1 MSFYFFQSL
10 VTSYSLPVIE
20 SPVKANM
27 ILFLFPFSLND
38 YDLQWAETEN
48 KCPCCKER
56 FNRIDRVKKL
66 SLPATP
72 PSSRRGKRK
81 RDNTANS
88 GSNTRRRTSGME
100 SSGGGGSS
108 PSRAVAAGAASSRV
122 NSRTVEDRNQQHL
135 PAGLTFA
142 VLESIFNSAF
152 MSATGL
158 NNPSRAGGTQGG
170 GRTTFRFPVPPSMAG
185 DGDVDDMANMLRM
198 ILQDAAIGRPGG
210 RSFTVQVRRTGPDG
224 ADLPPPAA
232 AARASGGAAAAAPR
246 ASSGRSSSSPRRR
259 AASSRA
265 SSNNES
271 RGGRQRS
278 SLFSYF
284 SSSPSSRRSRSS
296 AASGVARSSNADRPA
311 SRSDSGVIDLAN
323 SDSD

>member
-1 MSFYFFQSL
+1 
-10 VTSYSLPVIE
+10 
-20 SPVKANM
+20 M
-27 ILFLFPFSLND
+27 IYYLFSFSLND

-81 RDNTANS
+81 RDNTAANS

-100 SSGGGGSS
+100 SSEGGGSS
-108 PSRAVAAGAASSRV
+108 PSRAAAAGGAASSRV

-158 NNPSRAGGTQGG
+158 NNPSRAGGAQGG

-232 AARASGGAAAAAPR
+232 AARASGGAAAAAAPR

-284 SSSPSSRRSRSS
+284 SSSSSSRRSRSS